1 MCLVIS
7 KYVNA
12 LSTLTV
18 INQGAPGVYI
28 RCQPGSYALEY
39 VMLTNPPTIL
49 IIEDADI
56 ADPMA
61 NELRRLGYSVRTNS
75 IRDGVSRRLLALL
88 PMT

>member
-1 MCLVIS
+1 
-7 KYVNA
+7 
-12 LSTLTV
+12 
-18 INQGAPGVYI
+18 
-28 RCQPGSYALEY
+28 
-39 VMLTNPPTIL
+39 MLTNPPTIL

-88 PMT
+88 PMRSWAPL